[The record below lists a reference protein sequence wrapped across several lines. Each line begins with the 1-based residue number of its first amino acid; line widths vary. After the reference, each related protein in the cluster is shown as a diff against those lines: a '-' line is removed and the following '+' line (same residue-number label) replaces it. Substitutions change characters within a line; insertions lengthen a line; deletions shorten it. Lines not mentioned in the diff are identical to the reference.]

1 MKKIKENIIKHESIY
16 NILLIISAIIFNLSI
31 TQSNKSKYTLY
42 IKIFQILVIVLVFI
56 YLLFIKHYLTKIVN
70 LKSNKLNLLLSIFF
84 TIESSKIIMINSNKY
99 TFWADEFI

>member
-56 YLLFIKHYLTKIVN
+56 YLLFIKHYLTKIV
-70 LKSNKLNLLLSIFF
+70 K
-84 TIESSKIIMINSNKY
+84 
-99 TFWADEFI
+99 